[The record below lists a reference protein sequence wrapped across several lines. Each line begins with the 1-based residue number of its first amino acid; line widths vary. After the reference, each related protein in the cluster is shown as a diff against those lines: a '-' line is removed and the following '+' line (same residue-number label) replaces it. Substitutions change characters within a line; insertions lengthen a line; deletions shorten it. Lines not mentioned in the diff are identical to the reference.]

1 MRTLES
7 SLAEH
12 IETMNTVEQLATP
25 IKQAMSLI
33 EACFKNGSSLFACG
47 NGGSASDAQHFASE
61 LSGRFEQTRPGYPAI
76 ALTTDSS
83 ALTAIANDFGFDR
96 IFARQLESLGR
107 EGDVLVV
114 ISTSGNS
121 ANMTEVVR
129 QAKKQKISTIALVG
143 RDGGELA
150 PLADVSIVVPAQRT
164 SRIQEAHIFIL
175 HYLCEIFEP
184 A

>member
-1 MRTLES
+1 MRSLES
-7 SLAEH
+7 SITEH
-12 IETMNTVEQLATP
+12 LDTMKMVSELEAP
-25 IKQAMSLI
+25 IKQAMNLI
-33 EACFKNGSSLFACG
+33 DETFKNGNSLFACG

-61 LSGRFEQTRPGYPAI
+61 LSGRFEQNRPGFPAI

-83 ALTAIANDFGFDR
+83 ALTAIANDYGFDR

-107 EGDVLVV
+107 AGDVLVV
-114 ISTSGNS
+114 MSTSGNS
-121 ANMTEVVR
+121 SNMSETVR
-129 QAKKQKISTIALVG
+129 QAKKQNIKTIALVG

-150 PLADVSIVVPAQRT
+150 PLADISIVVPAQRT